1 MNTKTINIQVLAL
14 LGDAV
19 LSLYIREKLL
29 KQGINN
35 ANKLNASA
43 VPYVSA
49 KGQVKILDKL
59 TKDNFLTEEELDIVK
74 RGRNNKK
81 ENHPK
86 NTDIITYKLSTG
98 FEALLGDLHLN
109 NKDRLDYLT
118 SLSSVVTEYKL
129 SIDNQKPYE
138 HKKRKF

>member
-74 RGRNNKK
+74 RGRNNK
-81 ENHPK
+81 
-86 NTDIITYKLSTG
+86 
-98 FEALLGDLHLN
+98 
-109 NKDRLDYLT
+109 
-118 SLSSVVTEYKL
+118 
-129 SIDNQKPYE
+129 
-138 HKKRKF
+138 